1 MSFRQCDVPETYR
14 HSRRIKI
21 ILTNTNTQLNS
32 NQMNNNTNWS
42 IDKAHSEVA
51 FKVKHMMI
59 STVTGHFEDFDASVQ
74 TDGEK
79 FENAVISFSAKT
91 ASINTKNKD
100 RDAHLRSDDFFNSE
114 KFPELKFVSKSFD
127 GSKLVG
133 DLTIRDVTK
142 EVTLATDFNGVAV
155 DPYGQTKAGF
165 EITGQI
171 NRKDFNLTWNAVTEA
186 GSIVVSDKVNL
197 VVDVQLIKQ

>member
-1 MSFRQCDVPETYR
+1 M
-14 HSRRIKI
+14 K
-21 ILTNTNTQLNS
+21 
-32 NQMNNNTNWS
+32 NNTTWS
-42 IDKAHSEVA
+42 IDPTHSEIA

-59 STVTGHFEDFDASVQ
+59 STVTGYFDDFEATVKTEGENFKDA
-74 TDGEK
+74 
-79 FENAVISFSAKT
+79 NISFSAKT

-100 RDAHLRSDDFFNSE
+100 RDAHLRSDDFFNAE

-127 GSKLVG
+127 GEKLIG

-142 EVTLATDFNGVAV
+142 EISLDVDFNGIAV

-165 EITGQI
+165 EIRGEV

-186 GSIVVSDKVNL
+186 GSIVVSDKVKL
-197 VVDVQLIKQ
+197 AIDVQFIKQA